1 VYCHLSL
8 KKTLFILLL
17 LFTVSFSVES
27 KAQTD
32 ELPFKAGER
41 LHYKVAYHWKFV
53 WINAGKV
60 EFSVDSLMYNDKPA
74 YHFKSFGRT
83 LSGYDWFFKVRD
95 NFESIADAETLS
107 PFWFRRATREG
118 RYWVNNEFGF
128 DYRNRQ
134 IITQTENSNRPY
146 RKTALPLTN
155 GIMDVQTAVYY
166 ARSLDFAEMMP
177 DEKIHFDLIID
188 GKVFGIYGRYFGLED
203 IENYDGQKYRC
214 HKFSVLLVEG
224 TIFSGGED
232 LFVWVTDDRN
242 KIPILVE
249 AKILV
254 GSVKAWFT
262 DGENLKYPTGALVD

>member
-1 VYCHLSL
+1 MYCHLSL

-95 NFESIADAETLS
+95 NFESIVDAETLS
-107 PFWFRRATREG
+107 PFWFRRYTR
-118 RYWVNNEFGF
+118 
-128 DYRNRQ
+128 
-134 IITQTENSNRPY
+134 
-146 RKTALPLTN
+146 
-155 GIMDVQTAVYY
+155 
-166 ARSLDFAEMMP
+166 RSL
-177 DEKIHFDLIID
+177 L
-188 GKVFGIYGRYFGLED
+188 
-203 IENYDGQKYRC
+203 GQ
-214 HKFSVLLVEG
+214 
-224 TIFSGGED
+224 
-232 LFVWVTDDRN
+232 
-242 KIPILVE
+242 
-249 AKILV
+249 
-254 GSVKAWFT
+254 
-262 DGENLKYPTGALVD
+262 

>member
-1 VYCHLSL
+1 VHCPLSF
-8 KKTLFILLL
+8 KKSILILLL
-17 LFTVSFSVES
+17 LSTVFFSTES
-27 KAQTD
+27 KAQPG

-41 LHYKVAYHWKFV
+41 LHYKVAYNWKFIWV
-53 WINAGKV
+53 NAGKV
-60 EFSVDSLMYNDKPA
+60 DFSVDSLIYSGKPA

-95 NFESIADAETLS
+95 YFESIADAETLR
-107 PFWFRRATREG
+107 PFWFRRNTREG
-118 RYWVNNEFGF
+118 RYWVNNEFEF
-128 DYRNRQ
+128 DHQNRQ

-146 RKTALPLTN
+146 RKSALPLSD

-166 ARSLDFAEMMP
+166 ARSMDFAEMMP
-177 DEKIHFDLIID
+177 GEKIHFDLIID
-188 GKVFGIYGRYFGLED
+188 GKVFGIYGRYFGLEA

-254 GSVKAWFT
+254 GSVKAYFT
-262 DGENLKYPTGALVD
+262 AGENLKFPVEALAD